1 MKAPKYIPEIRS
13 AVFWDIQM
21 SQLNYEKSS
30 DFIICRVFNYG
41 NFNEM
46 ADVII
51 CYGKAYVKELLL
63 STINLDPIGLA
74 SAAAFLGIP
83 QTQFKCYELKQFP
96 RSY

>member
-1 MKAPKYIPEIRS
+1 MQTPKYIPQIKP
-13 AVFWDIQM
+13 AVFWDIPKE
-21 SQLNYEKSS
+21 NIDYEKNS

-41 NFNEM
+41 NFQEM

-51 CYGKAYVKELLL
+51 CYGREYVTKLLI

-74 SAAAFLGIP
+74 AASAFLDISE
-83 QTQFKCYELKQFP
+83 TQFKCYELKQFP